1 MSVSPT
7 TSGSRRIVILGAGV
21 AGMRAAVEALQRGY
35 EAILVDKSPEPGGMA
50 RSHRRGEFVF
60 DHGPHGF
67 FSDQEWLIDEF
78 LELMED
84 HGGYNWLTKWSQIHY
99 RNEYFNFPLRIQ
111 DVASKLN
118 PLTTVGAG
126 LSFLWSRVKR
136 RVTGREPANA
146 EEYLVEQFGR
156 VLYDAFFG
164 PYTRKVW
171 DVDPKHLDADFTRDR
186 VPALNLWD
194 VFKKLFA
201 NPDREQKRKGPSG
214 RTVTHDL
221 HRFYYPKRGAGAL
234 PEAYA
239 EWVKRLGGTF
249 IFDAAVREIQI
260 DERKVTVEVVGVG
273 TREIAYDG
281 MVSTI
286 PLDDLVPL
294 IEPSPPPEIR
304 LLASGLRYRAIQLV
318 NVSLN
323 KPEVIGPFWVY
334 FTDRFFNRISE
345 YRHFS
350 QDLAPEGKTGICFE
364 VACHVGDPLWNAE
377 DIDIVR
383 WCMQDLEELGLAR
396 LDEVDDYH
404 VIREPNAYPIYEVG
418 YKGRLRRLIGWV
430 EGTASIMTA
439 GRQGRFL
446 YCNQDA
452 AIISG
457 REAAQAS
464 LEVLETGRVPSRLV
478 AEKKRPRR
486 KVVR

>member
-1 MSVSPT
+1 V
-7 TSGSRRIVILGAGV
+7 VLGAGV
-21 AGMRAAVEALQRGY
+21 AGLRAAVEALERGY
-35 EAILVDKSPEPGGMA
+35 DAVLIEQAGQPGGMA
-50 RSHRRGEFVF
+50 RSHRRGDFVY

-67 FSDQEWLIDEF
+67 FSDEEWVMQEF
-78 LELMED
+78 LELIAN

-111 DVASKLN
+111 DVASKLS

-136 RVTGREPANA
+136 RATGRDPANA

-171 DVDPKHLDADFTRDR
+171 DMDPRDLDADFTRDR

-194 VFKKLFA
+194 VFKKLFVD
-201 NPDREQKRKGPSG
+201 PTKEGKRTGPSG

-221 HRFYYPKRGAGAL
+221 HRFYYPKSGAGAL
-234 PEAYA
+234 PAAYT
-239 EWVKRLGGTF
+239 EWVERIGGTF
-249 IFDAAVREIQI
+249 LFNARAQSVDLATKTI
-260 DERKVTVEVVGVG
+260 TVEMDGE
-273 TREIAYDG
+273 TRELSYDG

-286 PLDDLVPL
+286 PLDELVPL
-294 IEPSPPPEIR
+294 MSPAPPPEIR

-318 NVSLN
+318 NVSLDR
-323 KPEVIGPFWVY
+323 PEVIGPFWIY

-350 QDLAPEGKTGICFE
+350 DELAPEGKTGICFE
-364 VACHVGDPLWNAE
+364 VACHVGDPLWNAA

-383 WCMQDLEELGLAR
+383 WCMHDLEELGLAG

-404 VIREPNAYPIYEVG
+404 VIREPNAYPIYEIG
-418 YKGRLRRLIGWV
+418 YKGRLRRLIGWI
-430 EGTASIMTA
+430 EGTAEIMTA

-452 AIISG
+452 AIVSG
-457 REAAQAS
+457 REAAQAAIG
-464 LEVLETGRVPSRLV
+464 LLETGIAPSRLV
-478 AEKKRPRR
+478 EEQGRPRR